1 MQNKTKQSAQDIA
14 HHQLVRYKPK
24 VSNHFLQTFEC
35 QMFKRNLFVLAFVF
49 AVGCQAGELP
59 KAETPPDSPNQSVL
73 SNTEGKPDVSE
84 GAPKLDHQAFLFKLF
99 SNSWF
104 ASYERTK
111 SINLDSDPEGS
122 FAWFNCTQRP
132 VEVFFVDEGMKWKV
146 KTRELKIVPVDFD
159 SPDFKNDFK
168 LLDDSHLAVRVD
180 KNWLVFSSSP

>member
-1 MQNKTKQSAQDIA
+1 M
-14 HHQLVRYKPK
+14 L
-24 VSNHFLQTFEC
+24 
-35 QMFKRNLFVLAFVF
+35 KRNLFILAFVF

-59 KAETPPDSPNQSVL
+59 KAEPSLDSPNQSKL
-73 SNTEGKPDVSE
+73 SNSDRKSDVSE
-84 GAPKLDHQAFLFKLF
+84 VAPKLDHQAFLFKLF

-146 KTRELKIVPVDFD
+146 KTKDPKIVPIDFD
-159 SPDFKNDFK
+159 SPDFENDFK
-168 LLDDSHLAVRVD
+168 LLDDSHLAIRMD
-180 KNWLVFSSSP
+180 QNWLVFSSSP